1 MVITS
6 IDQLD
11 LNGKYSYADY
21 LTWKFD
27 EYVEL
32 IKGKIYK
39 MTPAPLNIHQTA
51 TGNIFTLFKNY
62 LKKQKC
68 KVFIAPF
75 DVRLLKE
82 TKEDNEVFTVVQPDV
97 CIICDSN
104 KLDPK
109 GRGCIGA
116 PDLIVEVLSNSTLK
130 KDLNEKFNLYEASG
144 VKEYWIVSPVE
155 KFVSVYELVND
166 KYELRDHYEEGNIPV
181 GIFENFEILVEDIF
195 DE

>member
-39 MTPAPLNIHQTA
+39 MTPAPLNIHQIA

-144 VKEYWIVSPVE
+144 VKEYWVVSLVE

-166 KYELRDHYEEGNIPV
+166 KYELRDHY
-181 GIFENFEILVEDIF
+181 D
-195 DE
+195 